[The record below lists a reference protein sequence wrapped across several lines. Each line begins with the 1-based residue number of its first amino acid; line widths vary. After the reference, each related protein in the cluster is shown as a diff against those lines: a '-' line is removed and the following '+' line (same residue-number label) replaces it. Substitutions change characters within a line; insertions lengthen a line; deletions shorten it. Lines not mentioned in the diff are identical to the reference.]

1 MDHNVITSDIKKI
14 FIIEKDNQ
22 NLLNPDFA
30 SSDLAYPRDCFNLTL
45 ETVTLDHKEHK
56 SILDCANEFS
66 FDINTKMIILRKN
79 EEMPIQIP
87 VNKEIKMVITENI
100 ENSQKEVLWNSANS
114 KKDFKNIFSKICIG
128 KISEIK
134 IFRGNMPVDFVNKQ
148 SDFYSFVIEIGYVI
162 EMNNSCYKIQSV
174 ILKESPNNLYNPN
187 SNIGKELIVSR
198 LLIEILCIKWNSN
211 S

>member
-1 MDHNVITSDIKKI
+1 M
-14 FIIEKDNQ
+14 
-22 NLLNPDFA
+22 
-30 SSDLAYPRDCFNLTL
+30 R
-45 ETVTLDHKEHK
+45 
-56 SILDCANEFS
+56 
-66 FDINTKMIILRKN
+66 
-79 EEMPIQIP
+79 IQIP

-114 KKDFKNIFSKICIG
+114 KKDFKNIFSKIRIG

-187 SNIGKELIVSR
+187 SNIGKKLIVSR